1 MMPIVERGKWIG
13 NKGCWLFVI
22 KIRRVK
28 ESRRL
33 RDWPFWRRKNC
44 KKVEDRYWH
53 IPPPATRSITGF
65 LHRGAGDIPMRPQPQ
80 ALIPSQAHLLF
91 TLRSRKYKGRH

>member
-1 MMPIVERGKWIG
+1 MLQLMMPIVERGKWIG

-22 KIRRVK
+22 KIRTVE

-44 KKVEDRYWH
+44 KKVEDGY
-53 IPPPATRSITGF
+53 
-65 LHRGAGDIPMRPQPQ
+65 
-80 ALIPSQAHLLF
+80 
-91 TLRSRKYKGRH
+91 

>member
-13 NKGCWLFVI
+13 NKECWLFVI
-22 KIRRVK
+22 KIRRVE

-44 KKVEDRYWH
+44 KKVEDGY
-53 IPPPATRSITGF
+53 
-65 LHRGAGDIPMRPQPQ
+65 
-80 ALIPSQAHLLF
+80 
-91 TLRSRKYKGRH
+91 